1 MCCLSRPES
10 FSTGWILEGGNRSAL
25 SITHTE
31 HMRVCVSFQL
41 KMLTM
46 ENQEVAS
53 DQLTIE
59 GYEGYGAQDY
69 TLAACQPAFNSA
81 LRDGSAT
88 ASTSGS
94 NGEAPWWTGDEPLY
108 YIVSPK
114 VLFHSLVRLLE
125 GRCFGKRCLQGPPP
139 PPPRGGRNTPAS
151 PL

>member
-1 MCCLSRPES
+1 MHIRAARNVCCCS
-10 FSTGWILEGGNRSAL
+10 
-25 SITHTE
+25 
-31 HMRVCVSFQL
+31 HMHCCSPVLHAISNVLQL

-53 DQLTIE
+53 DQLKID

-94 NGEAPWWTGDEPLY
+94 TGEAPWWTGDEPLY

-114 VLFHSLVRLLE
+114 V
-125 GRCFGKRCLQGPPP
+125 GACMW
-139 PPPRGGRNTPAS
+139 
-151 PL
+151 

>member
-1 MCCLSRPES
+1 
-10 FSTGWILEGGNRSAL
+10 
-25 SITHTE
+25 
-31 HMRVCVSFQL
+31 
-41 KMLTM
+41 M

-88 ASTSGS
+88 ASTSRS
-94 NGEAPWWTGDEPLY
+94 ASETPWWTGDEPLY

-114 VLFHSLVRLLE
+114 VRLWIRLHMLMMLGQRQE
-125 GRCFGKRCLQGPPP
+125 GWEGWPGVGQDCPGFIVAMTGPLM
-139 PPPRGGRNTPAS
+139 AA
-151 PL
+151 